1 MQIYGAQFP
10 WLILYC
16 SSGWVFHSTFP
27 PCPPRL
33 RSNHAH
39 NGGSA
44 TWHCGAGRRG
54 QRRAMFRG
62 CGLIITQKKS
72 MMLNRNGQILLAEL
86 NKITAQSLHAS
97 PIFKEHGKARTSLCW
112 GQATQ
117 GEHTETQG
125 PSPLEQ
131 VSPLLNQTLSSKDPS
146 GATAGCDVAR
156 LRPPNEVGNKNSPY
170 LKGNG
175 EKVAKHSANSSPQ
188 QNGGSDRA
196 LSKLLLLAWKQTQTP
211 LGEKGIKS
219 SRD

>member
-1 MQIYGAQFP
+1 
-10 WLILYC
+10 
-16 SSGWVFHSTFP
+16 
-27 PCPPRL
+27 
-33 RSNHAH
+33 
-39 NGGSA
+39 
-44 TWHCGAGRRG
+44 
-54 QRRAMFRG
+54 
-62 CGLIITQKKS
+62 
-72 MMLNRNGQILLAEL
+72 MLNRNGQILLAEL
-86 NKITAQSLHAS
+86 NKITAQSSHAS
-97 PIFKEHGKARTSLCW
+97 PIFKEHGRAKTSLCW

-131 VSPLLNQTLSSKDPS
+131 VSPLLKSNIVQQGPS

-156 LRPPNEVGNKNSPY
+156 LRPPDEVGNKNSPY

-175 EKVAKHSANSSPQ
+175 EKVVKHSANSSPQ